1 MPSGGGG
8 SSPSTTTTVQ
18 KADPWAGQMPYLQG
32 GTDVNGNPVPGV
44 FQEAAKLYQNNPLSF
59 YPGQTYASP
68 SDATLQAQQM
78 QADMA
83 SQGVSGAQAAAD
95 QNLQDTLSGKYLDI
109 NTNSYLMPAA
119 NNILATVLPQINS
132 QFAASG
138 RGNSGLAARA
148 ASQGATDA
156 LATQAFNNYNNERQ
170 RQMQAAQ
177 LAPAAMQAD
186 YLPAA
191 KLAEV
196 GASQED
202 RAQQA
207 INEAMQRFQFNQ
219 QAPYQQLGLYNS
231 LIQGNYG
238 GSTQGTSTS
247 TLPPRSIGAGLIG
260 GGVAGAGL
268 GYLAGSAL
276 GLTPGQGAL
285 YGGLAGGAAGGLL

>member
-1 MPSGGGG
+1 MPF
-8 SSPSTTTTVQ
+8 
-18 KADPWAGQMPYLQG
+18 LQG
-32 GTDVNGNPVPGV
+32 GADVNGNPVPGI
-44 FQEAAKLYQNNPLSF
+44 FPEAAKLYQNNPLSF
-59 YPGQTYASP
+59 FPGQTYASP
-68 SDATLQAQQM
+68 SQATLDAQKM
-78 QADMA
+78 QTDIA
-83 SQGVSGAQAAAD
+83 SRGVAGPQAAAD

-109 NTNSYLMPAA
+109 NSNPYLMPAA
-119 NNILATVLPQINS
+119 NNILASVLPQVNS

-138 RGNSGLAARA
+138 RGNSGLASRA

-156 LATQAFNNYNNERQ
+156 LATQAFNNYNAERT

-196 GASQED
+196 GAAQED
-202 RAQQA
+202 VTQQG
-207 INEAMQRFQFNQ
+207 INDAMQRFQFNQ

-238 GSTQGTSTS
+238 GSTSGTTAT

-268 GYLAGSAL
+268 GYLAGNAL
-276 GLTPGQGAL
+276 GLTGAQGAL
-285 YGGLAGGAAGGLL
+285 LGGAGGAALGGLL